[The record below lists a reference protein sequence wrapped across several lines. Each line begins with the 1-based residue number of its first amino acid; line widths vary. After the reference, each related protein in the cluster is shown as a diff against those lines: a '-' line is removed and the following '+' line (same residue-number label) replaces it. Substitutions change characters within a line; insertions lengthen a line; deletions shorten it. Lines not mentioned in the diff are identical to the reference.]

1 MLQYLYSWQHE
12 IGTKMETRQYS
23 ADGTLKRADAV
34 NIYDF
39 KQQVSYRR
47 FYILL
52 DALNEGS
59 KIT

>member
-1 MLQYLYSWQHE
+1 
-12 IGTKMETRQYS
+12 METRQYS